1 MTDPTYKLIT
11 TDADARRGEV
21 TTPHGT
27 FQTPAFMPVGT
38 SGAVKALT
46 AEDLEECGAE
56 IILGNT
62 YHLYLRPGVDI
73 IKSQGGLA
81 SFNGWNKPTLTDSGG
96 YQVFSMRDNL
106 KITDDGVQFRSHH
119 DGSTHM
125 FTPERVMEIQHAI
138 GADIIMAFDQCV
150 PYPADRDLA
159 ETGVRRTYDWARRCL
174 AEHERLGQT
183 GASAAHGNER
193 IGQTGASAAH
203 GNEKTGQTGASAAHG
218 KLGQTGT
225 SAAHGKLG
233 QTGTSAAHGNDG
245 ADGDVCRPQNQLFG
259 IVQGSTYK
267 DLRTQSA
274 EQIVSLDFPG
284 NAIGGLSVGE
294 SKVEME
300 EMLVHTIEHLPH
312 DKPRY
317 LMGVGYPEDI
327 LMAVSYGIDMFDC
340 VLPTRNARTGN
351 VFTSVGQITYRN
363 ADYADDSTPLD
374 PNCDCRVCR
383 RYSRAYIRHLYNQSE
398 ITGMVLATYHS
409 TYFYQNL
416 MRGIRKAIEEQRFES
431 FKADFLNR
439 HERRS

>member
-1 MTDPTYKLIT
+1 MKDSIYKPHTI
-11 TDADARRGEV
+11 DGSARRGEV
-21 TTPHGT
+21 TTAHGT

-46 AEDLEECGAE
+46 SEDLEGCGAE

-106 KITDDGVQFRSHH
+106 KITDEGVQFRSHH

-125 FTPERVMEIQHAI
+125 FTPEKVMEIQHAI

-150 PYPADRDLA
+150 SYPADRELA
-159 ETGVRRTYDWARRCL
+159 ETGVRRTYEWAQRCL

-183 GASAAHGNER
+183 GR
-193 IGQTGASAAH
+193 
-203 GNEKTGQTGASAAHG
+203 SAAHG
-218 KLGQTGT
+218 KRG
-225 SAAHGKLG
+225 
-233 QTGTSAAHGNDG
+233 
-245 ADGDVCRPQNQLFG
+245 CRLFG

-300 EMLVHTIEHLPH
+300 EILAHTIEHLPK

-363 ADYADDSTPLD
+363 ADYAADSTPLD

-439 HERRS
+439 YERRA